1 MIVHFA
7 LIILTFVPYRRTCLT
22 DLIVKSEKVL
32 FIVRSHEVYVRKN
45 KTQKTILPA
54 LFVIKKSNV
63 EYLNVHDDDSSN
75 AGRTEK

>member
-1 MIVHFA
+1 MMFM
-7 LIILTFVPYRRTCLT
+7 
-22 DLIVKSEKVL
+22 SE
-32 FIVRSHEVYVRKN
+32 KN

-63 EYLNVHDDDSSN
+63 EYLNVHDDDDSSN